1 MIADVV
7 FTEIEQ
13 GFETD
18 FGEFAGGGKEDLDV
32 VLTEQDNLIDELRE
46 VLKSKGNGE
55 AEPVIEPLE
64 VTENGTYD
72 APVGVDGFSPVVV
85 DVPIPD
91 GYIIPS
97 GSKAITENGT
107 HDVAEFASVEVNVE
121 AGGGDELLNALLD
134 CSVTEFNS
142 DLTYI
147 GAYAMSYKAALR
159 SVSLPNL
166 TSVDARAFYYSF
178 DLDAQMT
185 LYLPSLVTAGEYA
198 FAYSNMA
205 TAILPK
211 LSEVSQN
218 MFYGANVRTVDLWA
232 ATQIKSNA
240 FFDCDSLATLVIR
253 TSSVCSL
260 GSSALAWS
268 VIHNKKGYIYVPRAL
283 VDSYKTATNWS
294 TYASQFRALED
305 YTVDGTTTGA
315 LDKTKI

>member
-1 MIADVV
+1 MTN
-7 FTEIEQ
+7 TEKILENN
-13 GFETD
+13 T
-18 FGEFAGGGKEDLDV
+18 
-32 VLTEQDNLIDELRE
+32 ELRE
-46 VLKSKGNGE
+46 LIEAAEALPDAGGESVLQEKSVTPTKS
-55 AEPVIEPLE
+55 VQE
-64 VTENGTYD
+64 VTADDGYD
-72 APVGVDGFSPVVV
+72 GLEKVTVGE
-85 DVPIPD
+85 IPD
-91 GYIIPS
+91 EYIVPS
-97 GSKAITENGT
+97 GTKDITENGT

-142 DLTYI
+142 DMTYI

-218 MFYGANVRTVDLWA
+218 MFYGANVRTVDLWVS
-232 ATQIKSNA
+232 TQIKSNA

-283 VDSYKTATNWS
+283 VDSYKTATNWK

-305 YTVDGTTTGA
+305 YTVDGTITGA
-315 LDKTKI
+315 LDETKI